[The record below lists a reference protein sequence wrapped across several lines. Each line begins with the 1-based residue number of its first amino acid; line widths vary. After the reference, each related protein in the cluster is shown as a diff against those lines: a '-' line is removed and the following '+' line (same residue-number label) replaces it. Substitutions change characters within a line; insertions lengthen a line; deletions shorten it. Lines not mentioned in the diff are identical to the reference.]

1 MDKDTFGRHLLEP
14 TPASWQTAV
23 QNDFPRFLSDH
34 AACERKASALC
45 LSFVAKY
52 SDQTSLIEPMICL
65 AKEELDHYHEVVR
78 LMLRSGIAMGEDTKD
93 PYVNALLK
101 GARHG
106 RQERLL
112 DRLVISALVEARGA
126 ERFQIL
132 SGCLEDEELRSFYLR
147 LAKSEAGHYR
157 VFLRLAN
164 LLFGEKGTTNAV
176 ARLAPLESEA
186 MLAVPAR
193 PALH

>member
-1 MDKDTFGRHLLEP
+1 MDKDTYGRYLLEP
-14 TPASWQTAV
+14 TPSSWQLAV
-23 QNDFPRFLSDH
+23 QTDFPSFIRDH

-52 SDQTSLIEPMICL
+52 SDQTALIEPMICL

-78 LMLRSGIAMGEDTKD
+78 LMLRSGIAIGEDTKD
-93 PYVNALLK
+93 PYVNAFLK

-132 SGCLEDEELRSFYLR
+132 SSCLEDKELRSFYLR

-164 LLFGEKGTTNAV
+164 LLFGDSKTDEALT
-176 ARLAPLESEA
+176 RLVPLENAA